1 MAVEISI
8 PEYHLLTPAQ
18 VSEFLQV
25 KIPRV
30 YELVAAKRLRAV
42 RVGRQL
48 RLRLQDIETFLERS
62 TTAR

>member
-1 MAVEISI
+1 MAIEISV
-8 PEYHLLTPAQ
+8 PEHHLLTPGQ
-18 VSEFLQV
+18 LSEFLQV

-48 RLRLQDIETFLERS
+48 RFRPQDIETFLERR

>member
-1 MAVEISI
+1 MAIEISV
-8 PEYHLLTPAQ
+8 PEHHLLTPGQ
-18 VSEFLQV
+18 LSEFLQV

-30 YELVAAKRLRAV
+30 YELVATKRLRAV

-48 RLRLQDIETFLERS
+48 RFRPQDIETFLERS